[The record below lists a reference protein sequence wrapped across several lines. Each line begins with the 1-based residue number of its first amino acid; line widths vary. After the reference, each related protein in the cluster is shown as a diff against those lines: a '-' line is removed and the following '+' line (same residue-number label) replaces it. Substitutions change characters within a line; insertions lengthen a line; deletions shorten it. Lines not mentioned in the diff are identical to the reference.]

1 MSQASNHILP
11 FHRRSTSIICTFPNL
26 GDLLK
31 KSSRRNQVSSN
42 LNSGWLPT
50 CTFSPV
56 LRSKVVWYE
65 ISLFNASTL
74 TRGIFCSHSM
84 LASTLSNFS
93 YVGTFLEVAQVNFHP
108 DILTSLRSKP
118 STITLNKNGHRLSN
132 LSLFFSL
139 GFLMMLKSPLVNKG
153 GETFLHAWTNLTK
166 NFL

>member
-1 MSQASNHILP
+1 
-11 FHRRSTSIICTFPNL
+11 
-26 GDLLK
+26 
-31 KSSRRNQVSSN
+31 
-42 LNSGWLPT
+42 
-50 CTFSPV
+50 
-56 LRSKVVWYE
+56 
-65 ISLFNASTL
+65 
-74 TRGIFCSHSM
+74 M

-153 GETFLHAWTNLTK
+153 GETFLHA
-166 NFL
+166 